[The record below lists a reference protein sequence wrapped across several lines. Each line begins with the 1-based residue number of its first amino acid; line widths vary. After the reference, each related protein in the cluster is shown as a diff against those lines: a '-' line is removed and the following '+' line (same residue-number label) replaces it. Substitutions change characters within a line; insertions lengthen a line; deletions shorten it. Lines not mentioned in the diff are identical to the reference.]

1 MSLKQGGISD
11 YLLYRILTIIMFRP
25 GCFKTD
31 LNYADYKGLDVFGVA
46 YEVTFHSGH
55 RHYRYSE
62 STHWLLGFTI

>member
-1 MSLKQGGISD
+1 
-11 YLLYRILTIIMFRP
+11 MFRP